1 MTAFDEEWQKLEA
14 KLCTEDEAAK
24 TAFRRVFYLGALSL
38 MQALARVPESEHMEV
53 MRGVEDHL
61 IDEAFEI
68 VRET

>member
-14 KLCTEDEAAK
+14 KLCTEDEAAVK
-24 TAFRRVFYLGALSL
+24 AFRRVFYLGALSL